1 MRRSKISAA
10 VIISMLSVGC
20 STPKVVH
27 EGISGVKSDMDI
39 SSDGINRDAA
49 IFVDRP
55 PLDLR
60 VINDVNAPVWAGRYT
75 KAINAS
81 QMPFGVIAKIIA
93 DQAGVKAAFVDVDTE
108 KAVSVSIPAGSTIQ
122 QALNMLESTT
132 GYTAEVRPFDMSW
145 RDQLIRTYDLNAT
158 GGKYQASMGSSESTG
173 QTQDQGDGAKVINNI
188 SSSSTQ
194 FNNVKFEGDFYAETL
209 KALQDTVGKE
219 GSVSGSPLTGIIVV
233 KAPSAV
239 VQFTDAYMSK
249 VQGSLRKQVRLMV
262 RYLTFKS
269 NLGDEK
275 GVDWNLVYKA
285 GDGNINFD
293 TGGMGST
300 KSGATAPAKISVK
313 ASGGRLDG
321 SEFVVNALQEQG
333 NVTIVTE
340 PSLTL
345 LNNRVGEIKLVDT
358 TEYTQNVKVQ
368 ASGDNQVS
376 TETVKGR
383 YNEGYTFYVLP
394 KVTEQNEIYLH
405 LSSDFASLNGIE
417 TETIN
422 EVIQKNPSVNSTAFS
437 QSTRLAPGETLIV
450 NGYKQTLNKNGDKS
464 TFGIPLL
471 AGTSTAHQEVVETI
485 VLITPI
491 IVE

>member
-1 MRRSKISAA
+1 M
-10 VIISMLSVGC
+10 
-20 STPKVVH
+20 
-27 EGISGVKSDMDI
+27 
-39 SSDGINRDAA
+39 
-49 IFVDRP
+49 
-55 PLDLR
+55 
-60 VINDVNAPVWAGRYT
+60 
-75 KAINAS
+75 
-81 QMPFGVIAKIIA
+81 
-93 DQAGVKAAFVDVDTE
+93 
-108 KAVSVSIPAGSTIQ
+108 
-122 QALNMLESTT
+122 
-132 GYTAEVRPFDMSW
+132 
-145 RDQLIRTYDLNAT
+145 
-158 GGKYQASMGSSESTG
+158 
-173 QTQDQGDGAKVINNI
+173 
-188 SSSSTQ
+188 
-194 FNNVKFEGDFYAETL
+194 
-209 KALQDTVGKE
+209 
-219 GSVSGSPLTGIIVV
+219 
-233 KAPSAV
+233 
-239 VQFTDAYMSK
+239 QFTDAYMQK
-249 VQGSLRKQVRLMV
+249 VQNSLRKQVRLKI

-285 GDGNINFD
+285 GDGNISFD

-300 KSGATAPAKISVK
+300 GSTAPAKISIK
-313 ASGGRLDG
+313 AAGGRLDG

-333 NVTIVTE
+333 NVTVVTE

-358 TEYTQNVKVQ
+358 TEYTQNVQ

-394 KVTEQNEIYLH
+394 KVTEKNEIYLH
-405 LSSDFASLNGIE
+405 LSSDFASLNSIE
-417 TETIN
+417 KEVIN

-471 AGTSTAHQEVVETI
+471 AGVSTASQEVVESI
-485 VLITPI
+485 VLITPV

>member
-1 MRRSKISAA
+1 MKHSI
-10 VIISMLSVGC
+10 LSVVILSIITAGC
-20 STPKVVH
+20 STPKAVH
-27 EGISGVKSDMDI
+27 EGISGVRQDLDV
-39 SSDGINRDAA
+39 SSDGVNRKAA

-55 PLDLR
+55 PLDLQ
-60 VINDVNAPVWAGRYT
+60 VINDTNAPAWTARYT
-75 KAINAS
+75 KGINAS
-81 QMPFGVIAKIIA
+81 GMPFSAIAKLIA
-93 DQAGVKAAFVDVDTE
+93 DQGGVKASFVDVDTSMLT
-108 KAVSVSIPAGSTIQ
+108 SVSIPAGSTIQ
-122 QALNMLESTT
+122 QALDMLASAT
-132 GYTAEVRPFDMSW
+132 GYTAEVRPFDVSW

-158 GGKYQASMGSSESTG
+158 GGKYSASVGSSENGG
-173 QTQDQGDGAKVINNI
+173 QTQDTGDGAKQINNI
-188 SSSSTQ
+188 SSSSSQ
-194 FNNVKFEGDFYAETL
+194 FNNLKFEGDFYVETL
-209 KALQDTVGKE
+209 KAIQDMVGKK
-219 GSVSGSPLTGIIVV
+219 GKVSGSPLTGIIVV
-233 KAPSAV
+233 QAPSAV
-239 VQFTDAYMSK
+239 VQFTDAYMQK
-249 VQGSLRKQVRLMV
+249 VQNSLRKQVRLKI

-285 GDGNINFD
+285 GDGNISFD

-300 KSGATAPAKISVK
+300 GTTAPAKISIK
-313 ASGGRLDG
+313 AAGGRLDG

-333 NVTIVTE
+333 NVTVVTE

-394 KVTEQNEIYLH
+394 KVTDKNEIYLH

-417 TETIN
+417 TEIIN
-422 EVIQKNPSVNSTAFS
+422 EVTQKNPSVNSTAFS
-437 QSTRLAPGETLIV
+437 QSTRLAPGETLII
-450 NGYKQTLNKNGDKS
+450 NGYKQTLNKNGGKS

-471 AGTSTAHQEVVETI
+471 GGVSTASQEVVESI
-485 VLITPI
+485 VLITPV

>member
-1 MRRSKISAA
+1 MMNKSILA
-10 VIISMLSVGC
+10 VVIFSIIASGC
-20 STPKVVH
+20 STPKVVRDN
-27 EGISGVKSDMDI
+27 ISTVKSDLDI
-39 SSDGINRDAA
+39 SSDSINKDGA

-55 PLDLR
+55 PLDLT
-60 VINDVNAPVWAGRYT
+60 VINDTNAPAWTTRYT

-81 QMPFGVIAKIIA
+81 RMPFSTIAKLIA
-93 DQAGVKAAFVDVDTE
+93 DQGGIKTTFVDVDSAMLT
-108 KAVSVSIPAGSTIQ
+108 SVSIPAGSTIQ
-122 QALNMLESTT
+122 QALDMLAAAT
-132 GYTAEVRPFDMSW
+132 GYTAEVKDMSVAW
-145 RDQLIRTYDLNAT
+145 RDRLLRTYDLNAT
-158 GGKYQASMGSSESTG
+158 GGKYSASLGSAENGGAQSQGS
-173 QTQDQGDGAKVINNI
+173 GDGAKQINNI
-188 SSSSTQ
+188 SSSSSQ
-194 FNNVKFEGDFYAETL
+194 FNNVKFEGDFYEETL
-209 KALQDTVGKE
+209 KAVKDMVGKK

-233 KAPSAV
+233 QAPSAV
-239 VQFTDAYMSK
+239 VQFTDAYMQK
-249 VQGSLRKQVRLMV
+249 VQNSLRKQVRLKI

-285 GDGNINFD
+285 GDGNISFD

-300 KSGATAPAKISVK
+300 GSTAPAKISVK
-313 ASGGRLDG
+313 AAGGRLDG

-333 NVTIVTE
+333 NVTVVTE

-394 KVTEQNEIYLH
+394 KVTDRNEIYLQ

-417 TETIN
+417 KEIIN

-450 NGYKQTLNKNGDKS
+450 NGYKQTLNKNGDKT

-471 AGTSTAHQEVVETI
+471 GGRASANQNVVESI
-485 VLITPI
+485 VLITPV

>member
-1 MRRSKISAA
+1 MQRTKVSVA
-10 VIISMLSVGC
+10 VIIALLSFGC
-20 STPKVVH
+20 STPKAVNQ
-27 EGISGVKSDMDI
+27 GISVVKADMDI

-60 VINDVNAPVWAGRYT
+60 VINDTNAPGWTGRYT
-75 KAINAS
+75 KAINAA
-81 QMPFGVIAKIIA
+81 QMPFGIVAKIIA
-93 DQAGVKAAFVDVDTE
+93 DQAGIKASFVDVNTE

-122 QALNMLESTT
+122 QALNMLESST
-132 GYTAEVRPFDMSW
+132 GYTAEIRPFDVSW

-158 GGKYQASMGSSESTG
+158 GGKYRASMGSSESTG
-173 QTQDQGDGAKVINNI
+173 QPADQGDGAKVINNI
-188 SSSSTQ
+188 TSSNSQ
-194 FNNVKFEGDFYAETL
+194 FNNVQFEGDFYAETL
-209 KALQDTVGKE
+209 KAVEDMVGKE

-233 KAPSAV
+233 KAPSSV
-239 VQFTDAYMSK
+239 VQFTDAYMDK
-249 VQGSLRKQVRLMV
+249 VQGSLRKQVRLMI

-269 NLGDEK
+269 NLGDKK

-293 TGGMGST
+293 TGGMGSA
-300 KSGATAPAKISVK
+300 KSGSTAPAKISVK

-333 NVTIVTE
+333 NVTVVTE

-345 LNNRVGEIKLVDT
+345 LNNRVGEIRLVDT

-394 KVTEQNEIYLH
+394 KVTEKNDIYLQ

-422 EVIQKNPSVNSTAFS
+422 EVIQKNPSVNSTAFA
-437 QSTRLAPGETLIV
+437 QATRLAPGETLII

-471 AGTSTAHQEVVETI
+471 AGSSTASQEVVETI